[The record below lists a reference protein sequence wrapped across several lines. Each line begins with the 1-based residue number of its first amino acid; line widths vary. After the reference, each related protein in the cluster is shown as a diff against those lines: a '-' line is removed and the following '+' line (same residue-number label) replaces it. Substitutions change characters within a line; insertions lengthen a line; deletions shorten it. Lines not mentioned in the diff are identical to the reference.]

1 MKAGCSIVEKPEGG
15 GGEQKL
21 IISDVPG
28 MSLRGSFSL
37 HLGSVHQCQSM
48 TRQPLDWV
56 DTASTVGGLFLMDVY
71 LTCQVTTPLSQA
83 LESPPC

>member
-28 MSLRGSFSL
+28 MSLSGSFSF
-37 HLGSVHQCQSM
+37 HLGSVLKCQ
-48 TRQPLDWV
+48 TIPDRPL
-56 DTASTVGGLFLMDVY
+56 TGRLLLGQL
-71 LTCQVTTPLSQA
+71 
-83 LESPPC
+83 

>member
-28 MSLRGSFSL
+28 MPLSDSCSL
-37 HLGSVHQCQSM
+37 HLGSAHRCETM
-48 TRQPLDWV
+48 TDLL
-56 DTASTVGGLFLMDVY
+56 TGCIAGTVVGLFAIDEY
-71 LTCQVTTPLSQA
+71 LTQQVTTPL
-83 LESPPC
+83 PKF